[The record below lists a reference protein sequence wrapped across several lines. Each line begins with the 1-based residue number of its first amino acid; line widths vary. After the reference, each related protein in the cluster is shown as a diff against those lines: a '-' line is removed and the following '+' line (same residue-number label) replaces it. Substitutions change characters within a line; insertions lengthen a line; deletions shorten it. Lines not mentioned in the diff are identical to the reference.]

1 MLVMRKLFYVIYSLL
16 FIIVFSC
23 SKNQIQ
29 EEEEIM
35 EEPTL
40 YSCVTYD
47 TLLDPLTT
55 KDDDL
60 MQYWD
65 KFVADVLCTK
75 GAPDYGQ
82 QNTLVNIF
90 FEYESA
96 ASIAAGVTQDHIA
109 YSSFSGYC
117 NSSRVNVG
125 VDWRSWTEMSLLKR
139 LWVMYHEFGHD
150 VYRYEHS
157 PDPADIMYYSS
168 TPGFIK
174 LNDFI
179 RAKDRFI
186 NRDFPGV
193 SYIECPPED
202 SDGSIQ
208 DGYEDF
214 HICSLNP
221 PNILDEH

>member
-1 MLVMRKLFYVIYSLL
+1 MKRFFYIFYSLL

-23 SKNQIQ
+23 SKKTIL
-29 EEEEIM
+29 EEELEV
-35 EEPTL
+35 EPTL
-40 YSCVTYD
+40 FSCVTYD

-82 QNTLVNIF
+82 QNTVVNLF
-90 FEYESA
+90 FEYESDA
-96 ASIAAGVTQDHIA
+96 MIAAGVTQDHIA
-109 YSSFSGYC
+109 YSSFDGYC
-117 NSSRVNVG
+117 NSAKVNVG
-125 VDWRSWTEMSLLKR
+125 VDWRSWTERSLLQR
-139 LWVMYHEFGHD
+139 LWIMYHEFGHD

-157 PDPADIMYYSS
+157 PDPADIMYYAS

-174 LNDFI
+174 INDFI
-179 RAKDRFI
+179 QAKDRFI
-186 NRDFPGV
+186 KRDFPGI
-193 SYIECPPED
+193 SYINCPPD
-202 SDGSIQ
+202 TDGSIE
-208 DGYEDF
+208 GEYEDF

-221 PNILDEH
+221 PDIF

>member
-1 MLVMRKLFYVIYSLL
+1 MKRFFYIFYSLL

-23 SKNQIQ
+23 SKKTIL
-29 EEEEIM
+29 EEELEV
-35 EEPTL
+35 EPTL
-40 YSCVTYD
+40 FSCVTYD

-82 QNTLVNIF
+82 QNTVVNLF
-90 FEYESA
+90 FEYESDA
-96 ASIAAGVTQDHIA
+96 MIAAGVTQDHIA
-109 YSSFSGYC
+109 YSSFDGYC
-117 NSSRVNVG
+117 NSAKVNVG
-125 VDWRSWTEMSLLKR
+125 VDWRSWTERSLLQR
-139 LWVMYHEFGHD
+139 LWIMYHEFGHD

-157 PDPADIMYYSS
+157 PDPADIMYYAS

-174 LNDFI
+174 INDFI
-179 RAKDRFI
+179 QAKDRFI
-186 NRDFPGV
+186 KRDFPGI
-193 SYIECPPED
+193 SYINCPPDTE
-202 SDGSIQ
+202 GSIE
-208 DGYEDF
+208 GEYEDF

-221 PNILDEH
+221 PDFLDEY

>member
-1 MLVMRKLFYVIYSLL
+1 MKRFFYIFYSLL

-23 SKNQIQ
+23 SKKTIL
-29 EEEEIM
+29 EEELEV
-35 EEPTL
+35 EPTL
-40 YSCVTYD
+40 FSCVTYD

-82 QNTLVNIF
+82 QNTVVNLF
-90 FEYESA
+90 FEYESDA
-96 ASIAAGVTQDHIA
+96 MIAAGVTQDHIA
-109 YSSFSGYC
+109 YSSFDGYC
-117 NSSRVNVG
+117 NSAKVNVG
-125 VDWRSWTEMSLLKR
+125 VDWRSWTERSLLQR
-139 LWVMYHEFGHD
+139 LWIMYHEFGHD

-157 PDPADIMYYSS
+157 PDPADIMYYAS

-174 LNDFI
+174 INDFI
-179 RAKDRFI
+179 QAKDRFI
-186 NRDFPGV
+186 KRDFPGI
-193 SYIECPPED
+193 SYINCPSD
-202 SDGSIQ
+202 TDGSIEEK
-208 DGYEDF
+208 YEDF

-221 PNILDEH
+221 PDIF

>member
-1 MLVMRKLFYVIYSLL
+1 MKRFFYIFYSLL

-23 SKNQIQ
+23 SKKTIL
-29 EEEEIM
+29 EEELEV
-35 EEPTL
+35 EPTL
-40 YSCVTYD
+40 FSCVTYD

-82 QNTLVNIF
+82 QNTVVNLF
-90 FEYESA
+90 FEYESDA
-96 ASIAAGVTQDHIA
+96 MIAAGVTQDHIA
-109 YSSFSGYC
+109 YSSFDGYC
-117 NSSRVNVG
+117 NSAKVNVG
-125 VDWRSWTEMSLLKR
+125 VDWRSWTERSLLQR
-139 LWVMYHEFGHD
+139 LWIMYHEFGHD

-157 PDPADIMYYSS
+157 PDPADIMYYAS

-174 LNDFI
+174 INDFI
-179 RAKDRFI
+179 QAKDRFI
-186 NRDFPGV
+186 KRDFPGI
-193 SYIECPPED
+193 SYINCPPD
-202 SDGSIQ
+202 TDGSFE
-208 DGYEDF
+208 GEYEDF

-221 PNILDEH
+221 PDFIDEY

>member
-1 MLVMRKLFYVIYSLL
+1 MKRFFYIFYSLL

-23 SKNQIQ
+23 SKKTIL
-29 EEEEIM
+29 EEELEV
-35 EEPTL
+35 EATL
-40 YSCVTYD
+40 FSCVTYD

-82 QNTLVNIF
+82 QNTVVNLF
-90 FEYESA
+90 FEYESDA
-96 ASIAAGVTQDHIA
+96 MIAAGVTQDHIA
-109 YSSFSGYC
+109 YSSFDGYC
-117 NSSRVNVG
+117 NSAKVNVG
-125 VDWRSWTEMSLLKR
+125 VDWRSWTERSLLQR
-139 LWVMYHEFGHD
+139 LWIMYHEFGHD

-157 PDPADIMYYSS
+157 PDPADIMYYAS

-174 LNDFI
+174 INDFI
-179 RAKDRFI
+179 QAKDRFI
-186 NRDFPGV
+186 KRDFPGI
-193 SYIECPPED
+193 SYINCPPD
-202 SDGSIQ
+202 TDGSIE
-208 DGYEDF
+208 GEYEDF

-221 PNILDEH
+221 PDIF

>member
-1 MLVMRKLFYVIYSLL
+1 MKRFFYIFYSLL

-23 SKNQIQ
+23 SKKTIL
-29 EEEEIM
+29 EEELEV
-35 EEPTL
+35 EPTL
-40 YSCVTYD
+40 FSCVTYD

-82 QNTLVNIF
+82 QNTVVNLF
-90 FEYESA
+90 FEYESDA
-96 ASIAAGVTQDHIA
+96 MIAAGVTQDHIA
-109 YSSFSGYC
+109 YSSFDGYC
-117 NSSRVNVG
+117 NSAKVNVG
-125 VDWRSWTEMSLLKR
+125 VDWRSWTERSLLQR
-139 LWVMYHEFGHD
+139 LWIMYHEFGHD

-157 PDPADIMYYSS
+157 PDPADIMYYAS

-174 LNDFI
+174 INDFI
-179 RAKDRFI
+179 QAKDRFI
-186 NRDFPGV
+186 KRDFPGI
-193 SYIECPPED
+193 SYINCPPDTE
-202 SDGSIQ
+202 GSIE
-208 DGYEDF
+208 GEYEDF

-221 PNILDEH
+221 PDIF

>member
-1 MLVMRKLFYVIYSLL
+1 MKRFFYIFYSLL

-23 SKNQIQ
+23 SKKTIL
-29 EEEEIM
+29 EEEI
-35 EEPTL
+35 EVEPTL
-40 YSCVTYD
+40 FSCVTYD

-82 QNTLVNIF
+82 QNTVVNLF
-90 FEYESA
+90 FEYESDA
-96 ASIAAGVTQDHIA
+96 MIAAGVTQDHIA
-109 YSSFSGYC
+109 YSSFDGYC
-117 NSSRVNVG
+117 NSAKVNVG
-125 VDWRSWTEMSLLKR
+125 VDWRSWTERSLLQR
-139 LWVMYHEFGHD
+139 LWIMYHEFGHD

-157 PDPADIMYYSS
+157 PDPADIMYYAS

-174 LNDFI
+174 INDFI
-179 RAKDRFI
+179 QAKDRFI
-186 NRDFPGV
+186 KRDFPGI
-193 SYIECPPED
+193 SYINCPPD
-202 SDGSIQ
+202 TDGSIE
-208 DGYEDF
+208 GEYEDF

-221 PNILDEH
+221 PNFLDEY

>member
-1 MLVMRKLFYVIYSLL
+1 MKRFFYIFYSLL

-23 SKNQIQ
+23 SKKNIL
-29 EEEEIM
+29 EEEIVV
-35 EEPTL
+35 EPTL
-40 YSCVTYD
+40 FSCVSYD

-65 KFVADVLCTK
+65 IFVADVLCTK

-82 QNTLVNIF
+82 QNTVVNIF
-90 FEYESA
+90 FEYESDA
-96 ASIAAGVTQDHIA
+96 AIAAGVTQSHIA
-109 YSSFSGYC
+109 YSSFDGYC
-117 NSSRVNVG
+117 NSAKVNVG

-174 LNDFI
+174 I
-179 RAKDRFI
+179 M
-186 NRDFPGV
+186 
-193 SYIECPPED
+193 
-202 SDGSIQ
+202 
-208 DGYEDF
+208 
-214 HICSLNP
+214 
-221 PNILDEH
+221 ILLKLKIGL